1 MTLLVNQSSLITVT
15 FSQLLLLLLLLLR
28 LSTVTAADVAQSIAH
43 VASLCTASQSL
54 REWRRTSQTWV
65 AWHTS

>member
-15 FSQLLLLLLLLLR
+15 FSQLLLLLLLR